1 MKRFVCID
9 IEMSEINGKS
19 RRNVHGMRHEVIQI
33 GAVMLDEHYNQ
44 ISSFSTFVKPTFSTI
59 NQTIEDLTG
68 ITNEMVENADDFIT
82 AFDKYC
88 YWLRNEDV
96 TTFCWSDS
104 DYNQLWN
111 EINLKAQHR
120 TDLLDTLK
128 TFVNLQKTFGDLL
141 NAPKA
146 ISLESAVKLTNEKFE
161 GQQHTA
167 LSDAFNTAKILHKI
181 CCSKS
186 LNPHFEHLYLS
197 AKPETELSSK
207 KTHAASKFDSDYTI
221 SFASFMSPELLA
233 QFGIERKGEE
243 VEAQPLIIEEKPK
256 NKSRKGLF
264 SKLQKKFLCS
274 KYNVQVKDWLQ
285 FYVKIMFTKGMRVAC

>member
-33 GAVMLDEHYNQ
+33 GAVMLDENYNQ
-44 ISSFSTFVKPTFSTI
+44 ISSFSIFVKPTFSTI

-88 YWLRNEDV
+88 YWLGNEDV

-104 DYNQLWN
+104 NYNQLWN
-111 EINLKAQHR
+111 EVNLKARHR
-120 TDLLDTLK
+120 TDLLDMLK

-146 ISLESAVKLTNEKFE
+146 ISLESAIKLSSGKFE
-161 GQQHTA
+161 GQKHTA
-167 LSDAFNTAKILHKI
+167 LSDAYNTAKILHKI

-186 LNPHFEHLYLS
+186 LKPHFELLYLS
-197 AKPETELSSK
+197 AKPEVELYSK
-207 KTHAASKFDSDYTI
+207 KTGAEPSHDSEYKT
-221 SFASFMSPELLA
+221 SSASFMSPELLS
-233 QFGIERKGEE
+233 QFGLERKKEE
-243 VEAQPLIIEEKPK
+243 EEQT
-256 NKSRKGLF
+256 F
-264 SKLQKKFLCS
+264 
-274 KYNVQVKDWLQ
+274 
-285 FYVKIMFTKGMRVAC
+285 I